1 MTKNKDKMWSDTLK
15 WEMYGKSNESVFVKG
30 KLTLWA
36 CKIKLF
42 VHVWSLGLYKFHLSK
57 KYLYWPMILDRINVE
72 TKWGGCRKIG
82 TILKWKIMEFLKGK
96 NWWIEIRYPFHIARC
111 AWACKWPTL
120 ITPTLS
126 PLIKNIITF
135 GPTAEAVVS
144 FVVIFCKYNQNV
156 KNTRHVNSVRC
167 EFDSR
172 KWIFYLRH
180 E

>member
-1 MTKNKDKMWSDTLK
+1 
-15 WEMYGKSNESVFVKG
+15 
-30 KLTLWA
+30 
-36 CKIKLF
+36 
-42 VHVWSLGLYKFHLSK
+42 
-57 KYLYWPMILDRINVE
+57 
-72 TKWGGCRKIG
+72 
-82 TILKWKIMEFLKGK
+82 MEFLKGK

-120 ITPTLS
+120 IAPILS

-144 FVVIFCKYNQNV
+144 FVVIFCKYNENV

-180 E
+180 EYKTWLKHTVVGFPGVSVRFVGSTGVVGGGGPTYYEKIMFKYQMRGIC